1 MLDASDA
8 AKQQLKDIAAQRQL
22 DPGKFLR
29 LAVPPVWTGD
39 GDFGIVVD
47 DRGAMDTVVKLEGHT
62 VLLIERE
69 VANQMSKSVL
79 DYKVTPQGMGFTLDV
94 Y

>member
-1 MLDASDA
+1 MLDVSDT
-8 AKQQLKDIAAQRQL
+8 AKLQLKEVAAQRQL

-29 LAVPPVWTGD
+29 LAIPPVWTGE

-47 DRGAMDTVVKLEGHT
+47 DRGAMDTAIKLAGQT

-69 VANQMSKSVL
+69 VADQMSKSVL
-79 DYKVTPQGMGFTLDV
+79 DFKTTPQGMGFTLDV

>member
-1 MLDASDA
+1 MVDVTEA
-8 AKQQLKDIAAQRQL
+8 AKQQLKEVATQRQL

-29 LAVPPVWTGD
+29 LAVPPVWTGE

-47 DRGAMDTVVKLEGHT
+47 ARGAMDMAVKLDGRT

-69 VANQMSKSVL
+69 VADQMSKSIL
-79 DYKVTPQGMGFTLDV
+79 DYKTTPQGAGFTLDV

>member
-8 AKQQLKDIAAQRQL
+8 ANQQLKDIAAQRQL

-47 DRGAMDTVVKLEGHT
+47 DRGALDTAVKLEGRT